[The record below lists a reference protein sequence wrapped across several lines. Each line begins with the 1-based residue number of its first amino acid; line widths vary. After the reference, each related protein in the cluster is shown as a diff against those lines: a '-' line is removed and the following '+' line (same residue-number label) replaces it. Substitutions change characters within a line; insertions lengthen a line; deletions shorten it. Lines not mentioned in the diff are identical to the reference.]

1 MAKVPLPDR
10 GQPLDVTYIYQL
22 ANAINDVAD
31 TVSTATSKYATI
43 DTRQIGKET
52 FKIPDI
58 RIYAGYVDVATAQT
72 VTATQVLDSKPQDF
86 GISFKYPPIVI
97 ASLVNNNTQT
107 AGNSATV
114 IVSSVSTTSVS
125 FRVRFDTAG
134 EASVGVNFLAVGVP
148 SWYNFSHYVKM

>member
-10 GQPLDVTYIYQL
+10 GQPLDVTYMYQL

-43 DTRQIGKET
+43 DTRSVGKQT

-58 RIYAGYVDVATAQT
+58 RLYAGYTDIATAQS
-72 VTATQVLDSKPQDF
+72 VTATQVIEKSVDF
-86 GISFKYPPIVI
+86 GVSFAYPPIVI
-97 ASLVNNNTQT
+97 ATVINNNTQ
-107 AGNSATV
+107 ASGNSATV
-114 IVSSVSTTSVS
+114 VVSSITTTAAS

-134 EASVGVNFLAVGVP
+134 EATVGVNFVAVGVP
-148 SWYNFSHYVKM
+148 A

>member
-10 GQPLDVTYIYQL
+10 GQPLDVTYMYQL

-31 TVSTATSKYATI
+31 TVSTATGKYATI
-43 DTRQIGKET
+43 NTRQIGKET

-58 RIYAGYVDVATAQT
+58 RIYAGYVDVATAEA
-72 VTATQVLDSKPQDF
+72 VTATQVVDAPNQDF
-86 GISFKYPPIVI
+86 GVSFKYPPIVV
-97 ASLVNNNTQT
+97 ASIVNNNTQT

-125 FRVRFDTAG
+125 FRVRFDIAG
-134 EASVGVNFLAVGVP
+134 EANVGINYIAIGVP
-148 SWYNFSHYVKM
+148 A